1 MKKWTI
7 RTCIL
12 IILLFSV
19 QGLHVHGKHQQ
30 MEEHIE
36 TFEVIPDEAIRL
48 RILAHSDTD
57 EDQEIK
63 ERIRDEVSEHITE
76 WVEHMT
82 DIDEARE
89 RISNG
94 ISDIQAIA
102 QTVLDDATENQHAEV
117 DYNDKVSFP
126 HKLYGDFVYPAGDY
140 EAVLITIGEG
150 DGANWWCV
158 LFPPLCFLDFAN
170 SMTLASS
177 NGIDEEPV
185 EEEIEVKFFLFE
197 WLGWT

>member
-7 RTCIL
+7 RTLIL
-12 IILLFSV
+12 VIILFSM

-48 RILAHSDTD
+48 RILAHSDD
-57 EDQEIK
+57 DKDQEIK

-76 WVEHMT
+76 WVENMT

-89 RISNG
+89 RIASG
-94 ISDIQAIA
+94 VPEIQAIA
-102 QTVLDDATENQHAEV
+102 QTVLDEEGKHQHAEV
-117 DYNDKVSFP
+117 DYNDKVTFP

-150 DGANWWCV
+150 EGSNWWCV
-158 LFPPLCFLDFAN
+158 LFPPLCFLDFSN
-170 SMTLASS
+170 SMTLAT
-177 NGIDEEPV
+177 NDEAAEPV